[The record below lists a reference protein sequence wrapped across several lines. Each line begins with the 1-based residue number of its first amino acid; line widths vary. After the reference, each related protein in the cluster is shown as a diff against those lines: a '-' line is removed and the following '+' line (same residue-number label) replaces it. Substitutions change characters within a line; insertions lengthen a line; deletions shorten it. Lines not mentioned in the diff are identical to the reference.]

1 MASSLQVGIDSSDSS
16 KIGFTTNMSLSSIAS
31 LRGGMEEANSL
42 ERIDSF
48 ISKLSDAQTKLGAIE
63 NRLTST
69 LESISVNVDNLT
81 SSRSTLKDADV
92 AKESSQLLKNQ
103 ILQQAAATLLST
115 ANQTPTLALRLLNGM

>member
-1 MASSLQVGIDSSDSS
+1 
-16 KIGFTTNMSLSSIAS
+16 
-31 LRGGMEEANSL
+31 MEGADSL

-69 LESISVNVDNLT
+69 LESISVNVENLT